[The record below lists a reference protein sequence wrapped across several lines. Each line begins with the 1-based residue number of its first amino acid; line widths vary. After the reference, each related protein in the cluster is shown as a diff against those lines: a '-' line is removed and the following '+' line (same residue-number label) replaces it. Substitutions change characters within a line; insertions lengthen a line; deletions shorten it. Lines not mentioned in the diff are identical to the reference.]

1 MPATFHAAVRMQQ
14 RAIPAAA
21 IDPLLDY
28 ATSTRSCRADKFFFD
43 RAARKW
49 TQDEFD
55 LAEIRRV
62 ARYLNAYAVVGDD
75 GALITVAGRTRRIRR
90 A

>member
-21 IDPLLDY
+21 TDLLLDHG
-28 ATSTRSCRADKFFFD
+28 TRSRGADKFFFD
-43 RAARKW
+43 RAARR
-49 TQDEFD
+49 QAQHELG
-55 LAEIRRV
+55 LAAIRRV
-62 ARYLNAYAVVGDD
+62 ARYLNAYAVIGDD
-75 GALITVAGRTRRIRR
+75 GALITVAWRTRRIRR